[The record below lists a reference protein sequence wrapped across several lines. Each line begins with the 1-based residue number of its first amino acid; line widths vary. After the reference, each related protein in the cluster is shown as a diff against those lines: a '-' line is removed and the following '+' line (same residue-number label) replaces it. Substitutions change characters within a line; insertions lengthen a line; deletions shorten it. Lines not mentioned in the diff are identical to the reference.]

1 MKLVREKHILLGL
14 IFFAISLLLSHSVF
28 SQDDFSITV
37 DDENINFGLM
47 QTGGIKGDEPSQGIN
62 VTCRTTWNSGW
73 FLRIYM
79 QEPLR
84 LDGYSYITIPNENF
98 YWYGMNTTGIGTLVT
113 NEEDFSEEKVVYQA
127 PAGEGA
133 DGIDVRIRF
142 KVKIPQYQAKG
153 RYEGTITLALI
164 QAV

>member
-1 MKLVREKHILLGL
+1 MKQVRVKYIASGL
-14 IFFAISLLLSHSVF
+14 IFFALSFFLSYSTL

-37 DDENINFGLM
+37 DNETINFGLM
-47 QTGGIKGDEPSQGIN
+47 QAGGIKGDEPSQGIN
-62 VTCRTTWNSGW
+62 VTCKTTWNSGW

-79 QEPLR
+79 YDPLK
-84 LDGYSYITIPNENF
+84 LEGYSYITIPNENF
-98 YWYGMNTTGIGTLVT
+98 YWYGMNTTGNGTLVT
-113 NEEDFSEEKVVYQA
+113 NEEDFTEEKVVYEA

-164 QAV
+164 EAV